1 MLQTVVDQEVQQL
14 LVKKEAEEQLA
25 ILQQRREALHAE
37 RDDKQQQR
45 SQLELQILRFA
56 QQPGYS
62 ALRDSSS
69 ATQHSGHE
77 HEGRR
82 TLRQGPIHAAPDVGS
97 ALQPSSSPQ
106 AENEGPQCY
115 QQQGDSHGVSRE
127 HSRHA
132 ELESDLEYER
142 REEEEVQKQAAALE
156 DAVDTCNAQL
166 LYLDSAV
173 AECKTVR
180 AV

>member
-1 MLQTVVDQEVQQL
+1 VLQAVVDKEVQQL

-56 QQPGYS
+56 QKPGHS
-62 ALRDSSS
+62 ALRASSS
-69 ATQHSGHE
+69 APQHSGHE

-82 TLRQGPIHAAPDVGS
+82 ISSQGPVHAAPDAGS
-97 ALQPSSSPQ
+97 ALHPSSPQ
-106 AENEGPQCY
+106 AEDEGPWCS
-115 QQQGDSHGVSRE
+115 QQQGESQVSSHE

-132 ELESDLEYER
+132 ELESDLEPESHK
-142 REEEEVQKQAAALE
+142 EEEEVRIRAAALD
-156 DAVDTCNAQL
+156 DAVDTCDAQL
-166 LYLDSAV
+166 RYLDSAV